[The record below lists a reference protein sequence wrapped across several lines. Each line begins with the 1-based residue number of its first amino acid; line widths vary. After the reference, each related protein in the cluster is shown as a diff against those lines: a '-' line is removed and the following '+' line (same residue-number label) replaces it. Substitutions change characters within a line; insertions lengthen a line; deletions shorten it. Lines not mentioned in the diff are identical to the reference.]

1 MRVILWLST
10 TDLIQLTVLAI
21 GGILLTDTIFYK
33 KINMG
38 PMSRTILTPFIIY

>member
-1 MRVILWLST
+1 MRFILWLST

-33 KINMG
+33 KK
-38 PMSRTILTPFIIY
+38 LTWALCQEQF